1 MGHMQS
7 APEATIVVRSDH
19 RVVKVVLERLRAKW
33 VDGEAELGP
42 LLFKEEEEVRQVR
55 LWVGAH
61 VSCCSNDGDV
71 GACLS
76 VGQREKSKQLCIVQ
90 YPVPVFGSQ
99 SV

>member
-1 MGHMQS
+1 MRWGHTQS
-7 APEATIVVRSDH
+7 APLRLSPDRGSITGKAVEPE
-19 RVVKVVLERLRAKW
+19 KLRAKR

-42 LLFKEEEEVRQVR
+42 VVQQWEEEVRQVR
-55 LWVGAH
+55 VGVRVGVVG
-61 VSCCSNDGDV
+61 VS

-90 YPVPVFGSQ
+90 YPVPMFGSQ